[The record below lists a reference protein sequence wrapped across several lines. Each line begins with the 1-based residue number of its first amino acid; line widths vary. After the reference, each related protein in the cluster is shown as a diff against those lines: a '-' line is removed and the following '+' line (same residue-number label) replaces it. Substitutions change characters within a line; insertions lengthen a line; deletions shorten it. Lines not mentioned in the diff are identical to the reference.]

1 MTTITYKNAFDSLG
15 LSPQQVK
22 TLHKL
27 QYTTATPVQAQA
39 IPMILEK
46 KGDVLAQAQ
55 TGTGKTAAFSL
66 PILENIQTEEKT
78 LQACI
83 LVPTRELAIQV
94 TQEIQ
99 KLKGGNPAKV
109 LSIYGGQNIGIQIR
123 QLKRGVHIV
132 VGTPGRVIDH
142 LQRKTLNLRN
152 VKTVVLDE
160 ADEMLN
166 MGFVEP
172 IETILAQTPQDKQTL
187 LFSATM
193 PKRIAQLAQKYMRNT
208 RTISIKPCT
217 QSIKNI
223 TQSYY
228 VAKPPV
234 KSTLLCKIIEKNP
247 DFYGIVFCE
256 TKRGADKLALQLEKR
271 DINVD
276 IIHGDIHQ
284 RKREKVTAKFKAKA
298 FRVLIATDVAARGV
312 HVNDLSHVVNF
323 DLPKNP
329 DIYTHRIGRTGRAG
343 KEGTAISFVTPQQQ
357 YVMRMIAQKTKG
369 EIKKVVH

>member
-1 MTTITYKNAFDSLG
+1 
-15 LSPQQVK
+15 
-22 TLHKL
+22 
-27 QYTTATPVQAQA
+27 
-39 IPMILEK
+39 MILEK

-132 VGTPGRVIDH
+132 VGTPGRIIDH
-142 LQRKTLNLRN
+142 LQRKTLDLRN

-172 IETILAQTPQDKQTL
+172 IETILAQT
-187 LFSATM
+187 
-193 PKRIAQLAQKYMRNT
+193 
-208 RTISIKPCT
+208 
-217 QSIKNI
+217 
-223 TQSYY
+223 
-228 VAKPPV
+228 
-234 KSTLLCKIIEKNP
+234 
-247 DFYGIVFCE
+247 
-256 TKRGADKLALQLEKR
+256 
-271 DINVD
+271 
-276 IIHGDIHQ
+276 
-284 RKREKVTAKFKAKA
+284 
-298 FRVLIATDVAARGV
+298 
-312 HVNDLSHVVNF
+312 
-323 DLPKNP
+323 
-329 DIYTHRIGRTGRAG
+329 
-343 KEGTAISFVTPQQQ
+343 
-357 YVMRMIAQKTKG
+357 
-369 EIKKVVH
+369 

>member
-27 QYTTATPVQAQA
+27 QYTQATPIQAQA

-46 KGDVLAQAQ
+46 KGDILAQAQ
-55 TGTGKTAAFSL
+55 TGTGKTAAFTL
-66 PILENIQTEEKT
+66 PILEKIQAEQKHI
-78 LQACI
+78 QACI

-99 KLKGGNPAKV
+99 KLKGGNPIKV
-109 LSIYGGQNIGIQIR
+109 MSIYGGQNIGIQIR
-123 QLKRGVHIV
+123 QLKKGVHIV

-142 LQRKTLNLRN
+142 IQRKTLALGK
-152 VKTVVLDE
+152 VDFLVLDE

-172 IETILAQTPQDKQTL
+172 IEKIMAQTPKEKQTL

-193 PKRIAQLAQKYMRNT
+193 PKRIVQLAKKYMHDT
-208 RTISIKPCT
+208 RQITIKPCT
-217 QSIKNI
+217 QSTKNI
-223 TQSYY
+223 AQSYY
-228 VAKPPV
+228 ITKPPV
-234 KSTLLCKIIEKNP
+234 KSTILCKIIEKNP
-247 DFYGIVFCE
+247 EFYGIVFCE

-357 YVMRMIAQKTKG
+357 YVIRMIAQKTKG
-369 EIKKVVH
+369 QIKKVVH